1 MEDRNNNQNT
11 PESPISLNR
20 NNHDDGN
27 TLLSVSAAAR
37 LLGVHPN
44 TVRIW
49 TESGVLQS
57 YRIGPRKDRRIPAS
71 VVKCMLESE

>member
-1 MEDRNNNQNT
+1 MDNGNNNKNT
-11 PESPISLNR
+11 PETSISLNKKSQ
-20 NNHDDGN
+20 DDGN

>member
-1 MEDRNNNQNT
+1 MENNNNRPYT
-11 PESPISLNR
+11 SEASAPWNR
-20 NNHDDGN
+20 NGQDGN
-27 TLLSVSAAAR
+27 TMLSVSAVAK

-57 YRIGPRKDRRIPAS
+57 YRIGPRKDRRIPVA
-71 VVKCMLESE
+71 VVRAMLTSD